1 MKRALGTILIGVAAV
16 TALAQQTS
24 FTIVRPADGSRV
36 RENIKL
42 LFPKDSIPETGYVG
56 IYIGGKFVEAVVP
69 APSANYRY
77 YDIDTKAR
85 GIQDGPLTIEA
96 VLYVDFGDRTRVID
110 RSSIQVMVGNSD
122 NITVPTNGFDLGY
135 KFRPGTKWIYNLRQR
150 VAVSN
155 LSEAMSRS
163 TSRQSLLAGADVENI
178 RLLYA
183 VDDAYAGGDGLVR
196 IQALPEKGKHTL
208 TLTTENSDVARTF
221 QDYEVHPVYMRIS
234 RSGHEVF
241 GSVPRY
247 FPLEG
252 TAGEGFR
259 TDLFVPYPL
268 PTLPKNRVRPGEPF
282 TNAVVQLGD
291 LDLNRIADTK
301 SIVTPI
307 ERVRGDVVGIEWQ
320 NGHPCVRLRHSLAV
334 NDPRAAS
341 AGQGR
346 VRNAQSIEEDI
357 WFALDLGT
365 VIKMVRTYTI
375 DARIAAPTGGGAA
388 GAGGGRAA
396 GGNTPTASG
405 AGAGSAGGGQG
416 AVANWFLPGLGG
428 KFFKQFGGD
437 APIAGGAGRGGQGGA
452 PTSSGA
458 GAGGAAGGRT
468 GGGGGATRIVRM
480 MIEQVFELE
489 K

>member
-24 FTIVRPADGSRV
+24 FTIVRPADGSKV

-42 LFPKDSIPETGYVG
+42 LFPKDSIPATGYVG

-110 RSSIQVMVGNSD
+110 RSSIQVIVGNSD
-122 NITVPTNGFDLGY
+122 NINVPANGFDLGY
-135 KFRPGTKWIYNLRQR
+135 KFRPGTKWVYNLKQR

-208 TLTTENSDVARTF
+208 TLTTEDSENARTF
-221 QDYEVHPVYMRIS
+221 QDYEVHPVYMRVS
-234 RSGHEVF
+234 KTGHEVF

-247 FPLEG
+247 FPLDG

-282 TNAVVQLGD
+282 AGGVVQMGD
-291 LDLNRIADTK
+291 FDLNKIPDTK
-301 SIVTPI
+301 SIVTAIQP
-307 ERVRGDVVGIEWQ
+307 VRGEVVGIEWQ
-320 NGHPCVRLRHSLAV
+320 NGHPCVRLRHSLSGR
-334 NDPRAAS
+334 DPRAAS
-341 AGQGR
+341 EQQGR

-375 DARIAAPTGGGAA
+375 DARVAVAPAGGAA
-388 GAGGGRAA
+388 GGGGGGVA
-396 GGNTPTASG
+396 GGNAPTASG
-405 AGAGSAGGGQG
+405 AGGSSSGGRG
-416 AVANWFLPGLGG
+416 ATANWFLPDKGG
-428 KFFKQFGGD
+428 KNFKQFGGD
-437 APIAGGAGRGGQGGA
+437 SPIAGGAGRGGQGTGA
-452 PTSSGA
+452 PAAAGA
-458 GAGGAAGGRT
+458 GAGGAGGGRT